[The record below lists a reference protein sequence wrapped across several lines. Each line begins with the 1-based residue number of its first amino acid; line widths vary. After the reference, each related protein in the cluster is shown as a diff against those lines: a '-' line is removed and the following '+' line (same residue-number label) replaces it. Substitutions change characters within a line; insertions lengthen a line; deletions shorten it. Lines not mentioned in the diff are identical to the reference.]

1 MHALCLFA
9 LAPTGFRHRAFRDH
23 VAQLLNREP
32 DTYSVG
38 SITYDLRRLRLH
50 GLIERVPRSHRYRI
64 TPTGATVAMFYARLY
79 TRALRP
85 ASSLQPS
92 GSTRAQH
99 AFDRLDAAL
108 AAFLQEVKLAA

>member
-9 LAPTGFRHRAFRDH
+9 LAPTGFRHREFRDR
-23 VAQLLNREP
+23 VAQLNRREP
-32 DTYSVG
+32 DTYSAG
-38 SITYDLRRLRLH
+38 SMTYGLRRLRLH
-50 GLIERVPRSHRYRI
+50 RLIERVPRTHRSRI
-64 TPTGATVAMFYARLY
+64 TPAGAQVAMFYVRLY

-108 AAFLQEVKLAA
+108 AAFLQEVKLVA